1 MISYRNNI
9 CTKDNLTLSI
19 DNVVLD
25 LYISLPQARDNLMS
39 LMGLL
44 PMEKAVNIVHWCSYR
59 PGTFRE
65 QFSIQMQD
73 NTSFWLGVAL
83 NGKTTEWGRCRLDF
97 NPNKVAN
104 HSVFQQLLRFLI
116 ENTRPI
122 NRTIKRFDLAVDI
135 PACRF
140 DCFLIKDS
148 RAYLERRH
156 GQEWTQYLGAK
167 SSTVG
172 RVKLYNKQAESKLP
186 EPLTRLEITLDPTL
200 PYNTIQ
206 WPKVYVLDTPQL
218 CLSEMKATDTERF
231 ILNALLQGFGSLNDL
246 GRRTRAKM
254 EDIMSLYVT
263 PIKIGQQDYKNILKQ
278 LSEYTKGTVQFEISD
293 PDQPPSPP
301 PKYPAWAI
309 YAEKD
314 TDLIKPI
321 S

>member
-65 QFSIQMQD
+65 QFSIRMQD

-254 EDIMSLYVT
+254 EDIMSLYVR

>member
-1 MISYRNNI
+1 M
-9 CTKDNLTLSI
+9 
-19 DNVVLD
+19 
-25 LYISLPQARDNLMS
+25 
-39 LMGLL
+39 
-44 PMEKAVNIVHWCSYR
+44 
-59 PGTFRE
+59 
-65 QFSIQMQD
+65 
-73 NTSFWLGVAL
+73 
-83 NGKTTEWGRCRLDF
+83 
-97 NPNKVAN
+97 
-104 HSVFQQLLRFLI
+104 
-116 ENTRPI
+116 
-122 NRTIKRFDLAVDI
+122 
-135 PACRF
+135 
-140 DCFLIKDS
+140 
-148 RAYLERRH
+148 
-156 GQEWTQYLGAK
+156 
-167 SSTVG
+167 G

-218 CLSEMKATDTERF
+218 CLSETKATDTERF

-246 GRRTRAKM
+246 GRRTGAKM
-254 EDIMSLYVT
+254 EDIMSLYVR

-293 PDQPPSPP
+293 PDQLPSPP

>member
-1 MISYRNNI
+1 MISYHNEI
-9 CTKDNLTLSI
+9 CTKDNLTLSV

-25 LYISLPQARDNLMS
+25 LYISLPKARDNLMA
-39 LMGLL
+39 LIGRLDI
-44 PMEKAVNIVHWCSYR
+44 EKAVNVVRWRSYR

-73 NTSFWLGVAL
+73 NTSFWLGAVL
-83 NGKTTEWGRCRLDF
+83 NSRTTEWGRCRLDF
-97 NPNKVAN
+97 NPNKVAK
-104 HSVFQQLLRFLI
+104 HSAFQKVLRFLI
-116 ENTRPI
+116 ESTRPI
-122 NRTIKRFDLAVDI
+122 HRTIKRFDLAIDL

-148 RAYLERRH
+148 RAYSERRH

-186 EPLTRLEITLDPTL
+186 KPLTRLEITLDPAL
-200 PYNTIQ
+200 PYNSIQ

-231 ILNALLQGFGSLNDL
+231 ILNALLQGCGSLNDL
-246 GRRTRAKM
+246 GRRTKDKM
-254 EDIMSLYVT
+254 EILMELYVRKIE
-263 PIKIGQQDYKNILKQ
+263 IKPLDYSAILKQ
-278 LSEYTKGTVQFEISD
+278 LNEYVKGTVQFGISD
-293 PDQPPSPP
+293 PDQPPPPP
-301 PKYPAWAI
+301 PKYPNWVI

-314 TDLIKPI
+314 TGPIKPI

>member
-254 EDIMSLYVT
+254 EDIMSLYVR

>member
-104 HSVFQQLLRFLI
+104 HSVFQKLLRFLI
-116 ENTRPI
+116 ENTRRI

-148 RAYLERRH
+148 RAYSERRH